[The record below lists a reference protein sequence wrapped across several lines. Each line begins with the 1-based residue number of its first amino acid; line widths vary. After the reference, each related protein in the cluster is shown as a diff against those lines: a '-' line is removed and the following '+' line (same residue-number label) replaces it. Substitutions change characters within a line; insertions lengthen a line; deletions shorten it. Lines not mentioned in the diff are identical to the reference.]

1 MITIEIIVFIAAV
14 LFGIVWYVRESKNN
28 SVYRFFNKLM
38 NSKELQMKADNKK
51 GFVHLQAFLMRLV
64 WITSTLLVIA
74 IVVAFIFPF
83 NLIYLSYFASAIAGT
98 LIGTYIASGFIVA
111 SKEMTFENM
120 KEKAEEVIEKGKDFV
135 DDLRGEEET
144 EDPETETSDSNSE
157 ETKEEAPQ
165 KSARDRLKD
174 KGMIK

>member
-1 MITIEIIVFIAAV
+1 MITIEIIVFIAAI

-28 SVYRFFNKLM
+28 NVYRFFNKLM

-51 GFVHLQAFLMRLV
+51 GFVHLQPFLMRLV
-64 WITSTLLVIA
+64 WITATLLIIA

-83 NLIYLSYFASAIAGT
+83 NLIFLSYFASAIAGT
-98 LIGTYIASGFIVA
+98 LIGSYIASGFIVA
-111 SKEMTFENM
+111 SKEVTLENM
-120 KEKAEEVIEKGKDFV
+120 KEKAEEVIEKGKEFV

-144 EDPETETSDSNSE
+144 ENTETDAAVEEDSQTE
-157 ETKEEAPQ
+157 ETPK

>member
-1 MITIEIIVFIAAV
+1 MITIEIIVFISAI

-51 GFVHLQAFLMRLV
+51 GFVHLQPFLMRLV

-74 IVVAFIFPF
+74 IVVAFVFPF

-111 SKEMTFENM
+111 SKEVTLENM
-120 KEKAEEVIEKGKDFV
+120 KEKAEEVLEKGKEFV
-135 DDLRGEEET
+135 DELRGEEET
-144 EDPETETSDSNSE
+144 NDAESNIPPTQETSKTE
-157 ETKEEAPQ
+157 EPPK